1 MDYQSTKYNPHS
13 FDSKVSKYFIT
24 AVAVAAT
31 SLTLFYLDGLGS
43 KDDAHRRNVLQFTQ
57 YVRALIMR

>member
-1 MDYQSTKYNPHS
+1 MNYQSTKYNPHS
-13 FDSKVSKYFIT
+13 FDSKVSQFFIIGI
-24 AVAVAAT
+24 AVVAT

-57 YVRALIMR
+57 YVRALVAR